1 MGGVGGCACVGSRCA
16 SDHAIV
22 RDTLAVSSMEAAF
35 TQADDEG
42 GLRRATINKWVSTW
56 CSMDDVHVAPS
67 TSTGA
72 RVDTWECLLCTM
84 QPKTVASKKWVGDAF
99 KSHFVCMHD
108 LVGCYNLGNNSPASL
123 CYPFAT
129 QTRRRTLVEKTAA
142 AKTKTPRA
150 PQQSQPPPQPAPP
163 LQVPMLLPAAAA
175 PQPPPPAAAA
185 PPQNSLTDPV
195 SSMSP
200 STDTDQVAPRGFLD
214 KHQAALDLLVR
225 SGFSASPRSMY
236 WLGAE
241 VQLLR
246 NRRVGPPGG
255 RAVSKAKGT
264 VQRTKTTSVA
274 RGMAARAGRLE

>member
-1 MGGVGGCACVGSRCA
+1 LGGVGGCACDGSGMCIRTL
-16 SDHAIV
+16 
-22 RDTLAVSSMEAAF
+22 RTLALSSMEAEF

-42 GLRRATINKWVSTW
+42 GLRRATINRWVSTW
-56 CSMDDVHVAPS
+56 CSLDDVHIAP

-84 QPKTVASKKWVGDAF
+84 QPKTVAKKKWVGDAF

-108 LVGCYNLGNNSPASL
+108 LVGCYNLGKDSPASL

-129 QTRRRTLVEKTAA
+129 QTRRRALAEKTAA
-142 AKTKTPRA
+142 AKTKAPKA

-185 PPQNSLTDPV
+185 PPQNRLALMAT

-200 STDTDQVAPRGFLD
+200 STGTDQVAPHGFLE
-214 KHQAALDLLVR
+214 KHQTALDLLVR

-246 NRRVGPPGG
+246 NRRLGPPGG
-255 RAVSKAKGT
+255 RAVSKANGT
-264 VQRTKTTSVA
+264 VQRTKTNLVA
-274 RGMAARAGRLE
+274 RGMAERAGRLE